1 LSKLSKQGVALI
13 DSSRRSYYQVE
24 RKGREEARESDEKRE
39 VGPQKDHVEREEVEL
54 MEYFDT
60 VADSDWSRSW
70 G

>member
-1 LSKLSKQGVALI
+1 
-13 DSSRRSYYQVE
+13 VE